1 MLTGILLIYIGTKNN
16 APSIYYWACG
26 IMIGMH
32 FMKMCIDIYKLGRD
46 A

>member
-1 MLTGILLIYIGTKNN
+1 MLTGILLIYIGTKID

-26 IMIGMH
+26 IMIGIC
-32 FMKMCIDIYKLGRD
+32 FIRLLLGIYKLGRD